1 MTDLRE
7 EAIRRFREK
16 LGFRQHLVV
25 YGVINSLLVV
35 IWAVTWTG
43 YFWPVW
49 PIAGWGV
56 GLALHGWGVYGER
69 RITEKEIRREME
81 RLGDSTNAT
90 AP

>member
-7 EAIRRFREK
+7 EAIRRLREK
-16 LGFRQHLVV
+16 RGFRQHLVV

-56 GLALHGWGVYGER
+56 GLALHGWFVFGDTAT
-69 RITEKEIRREME
+69 TEKEIRREME
-81 RLGDSTNAT
+81 RLGDSTT
-90 AP
+90 VTDP